1 MGCTSSCQAT
11 VTDAVD
17 DAPLPTVGVL
27 RCHKA
32 RWEPAQAMVG
42 RDTNSYL
49 FRTVHAEVDGLPY
62 VDLRARNELTP
73 SQLKALN
80 EAVKALDAQGV
91 IAITGDCG
99 AFVHCQ
105 KEVRK
110 LTKTPVA
117 LSSLMQAPLLASMYT
132 QEEKAIITSTD
143 RHTRTHAHAHTRL
156 HCLRLG
162 ARHHQ

>member
-1 MGCTSSCQAT
+1 MSLPNYRNVDSHPHRPLVQRPNVREQA
-11 VTDAVD
+11 VEVAAEV
-17 DAPLPTVGVL
+17 VL
-27 RCHKA
+27 RSQ
-32 RWEPAQAMVG
+32 RRGSLQRRRRRRRDDVG
-42 RDTNSYL
+42 GGR
-49 FRTVHAEVDGLPY
+49 
-62 VDLRARNELTP
+62 RARDELTP

-132 QEEKAIITSTD
+132 QEEKAIIFPQTD
-143 RHTRTHAHAHTRL
+143 AHAHT
-156 HCLRLG
+156 H
-162 ARHHQ
+162 ARTHAFTVCV